1 MRFAMLF
8 AMLIECLG
16 SSEGGGSTT
25 KSASAHHLTIKH
37 DLRYHIIIEL
47 EVTLI
52 VATFYEQCT

>member
-1 MRFAMLF
+1 MLF